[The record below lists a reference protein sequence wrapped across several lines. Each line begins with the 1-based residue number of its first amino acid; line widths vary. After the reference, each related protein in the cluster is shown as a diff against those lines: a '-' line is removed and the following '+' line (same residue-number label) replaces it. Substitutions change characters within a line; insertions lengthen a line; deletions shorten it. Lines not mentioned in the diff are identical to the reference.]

1 MNSSYD
7 GSRSGGKD
15 DLMGAHGDAL
25 FADPLGIRKEKPKQ
39 PASSSSSQAQSSS
52 IREPQRRP
60 DRDETIDD
68 SRNRPIVQEEPPASE
83 GPLQSWFGYI
93 FGGGTQC
100 CGNRD
105 RNKDAELARK
115 AALNGRPPQPRQ
127 PAAPSNDRRRDFEV
141 SEPPSRA
148 DTAPPSRMQSEPP
161 SRDPPRAGGGL
172 DELHKF
178 ANEPLPNGQRQPPL
192 PPPADS
198 TGDRLPSPQE
208 PPQRLRPPEESIG
221 TNIVGKSPL
230 DNGYEPTAEENR
242 AALAREK
249 PPEGH
254 MPHRWQWPTW
264 TLNSK
269 DAQIE
274 VYVTDEDTGES
285 RWCKAV
291 PQFRVVDK
299 DGHDAYICAE
309 YDWDEEYYVQDFG
322 PHHVRRR
329 GQKTSIFEMFSLD
342 PNDTTMQDTRGP
354 SMKNATDPFMTS
366 VKGGPAND
374 SGGGVSDWMRQ

>member
-1 MNSSYD
+1 M
-7 GSRSGGKD
+7 
-15 DLMGAHGDAL
+15 
-25 FADPLGIRKEKPKQ
+25 
-39 PASSSSSQAQSSS
+39 
-52 IREPQRRP
+52 
-60 DRDETIDD
+60 
-68 SRNRPIVQEEPPASE
+68 
-83 GPLQSWFGYI
+83 
-93 FGGGTQC
+93 
-100 CGNRD
+100 
-105 RNKDAELARK
+105 
-115 AALNGRPPQPRQ
+115 
-127 PAAPSNDRRRDFEV
+127 
-141 SEPPSRA
+141 
-148 DTAPPSRMQSEPP
+148 
-161 SRDPPRAGGGL
+161 
-172 DELHKF
+172 
-178 ANEPLPNGQRQPPL
+178 
-192 PPPADS
+192 
-198 TGDRLPSPQE
+198 
-208 PPQRLRPPEESIG
+208 
-221 TNIVGKSPL
+221 
-230 DNGYEPTAEENR
+230 
-242 AALAREK
+242 AREK

-329 GQKTSIFEMFSLD
+329 GQQMSIFEMFSLD
-342 PNDTTMQDTRGP
+342 PNDTSMQDTRGP

-366 VKGGPAND
+366 MRDGGAND